1 MKNEAS
7 QSTDNSNSDE
17 PSQSTNNSKSDE
29 PKQSIDDTKSDES
42 NDATR
47 DECISIEPLTSPSN
61 PAAPASTIPG
71 LPQQPP
77 QTLSKSQLK
86 KLRKQEKSKTI
97 NSSEV
102 PVLDAKT
109 QKAIDFYKLND
120 NDFDFTDTDDD
131 VAKEKS
137 TSVTDLVD
145 KLEKKRGLSSPDD
158 NGRRTKS
165 KLKQI

>member
-1 MKNEAS
+1 MCRKFYRVKKIWIRNIIA
-7 QSTDNSNSDE
+7 
-17 PSQSTNNSKSDE
+17 
-29 PKQSIDDTKSDES
+29 
-42 NDATR
+42 
-47 DECISIEPLTSPSN
+47 SIEPSTSPSN

-102 PVLDAKT
+102 LVLDTKT

-120 NDFDFTDTDDD
+120 NFDFTDTDDD
-131 VAKEKS
+131 TAKEKT
-137 TSVTDLVD
+137 TSVTDIVD